1 MFLYKEHLLLFLL
14 TSSLLGCARNI
25 TDVTD
30 PEGLTMKEIYNG
42 SFHENETV
50 NAPQTNE
57 YNEVNVKTSEIKK
70 RNIKAD
76 VVDLRGYTR
85 TANNESNILFKRLPN
100 PMLVGYVFP
109 HLTKDNVPI
118 PGYSIPFRMS
128 PKDYWALPGE
138 DRKY

>member
-1 MFLYKEHLLLFLL
+1 MFSYKKYLLLPLFSALL
-14 TSSLLGCARNI
+14 FGCARDI

-42 SFHENETV
+42 SFTETNKDLEKNEHEHEGEKT
-50 NAPQTNE
+50 PQN
-57 YNEVNVKTSEIKK
+57 K
-70 RNIKAD
+70 RSIKAD
-76 VVDLRGYTR
+76 TADLRGYAR
-85 TANNESNILFKRLPN
+85 TAHNEINVLFKRLPN
-100 PMLVGYVFP
+100 PMMTGYVFP

-138 DRKY
+138 GRKY